1 MTRNSLSDIISE
13 LKQLSG
19 ARRTGVLRIVTDQ
32 NHTAA
37 VGLEGGRIV
46 ALRYRIKRGAD
57 AIALL
62 KEINTGQYTFDE
74 QEKPGDERALLP
86 PHEEILEQLGGG
98 VQVGAQTDFV
108 QAGPVQAD
116 APPPA
121 APPSNSDVPIS
132 PTAKAVLESA
142 LAEHIGP
149 MAGIV
154 CRNVFANATTL
165 SAAVAAMASKILDAE
180 RAGRF
185 EREVQRRLA

>member
-1 MTRNSLSDIISE
+1 MTQNSLTDIISE
-13 LKQLSG
+13 LRRLSG
-19 ARRTGVLRIVTDQ
+19 AQRTGVLRIVTDQ
-32 NHTAA
+32 NHTASF
-37 VGLEGGRIV
+37 GLEGGRIV

-74 QEKPGDERALLP
+74 QEKPSDERALLP
-86 PHEEILEQLGGG
+86 PHEEILARLGGG
-98 VQVGAQTDFV
+98 AHDADAVGVTDAPNLTV
-108 QAGPVQAD
+108 A
-116 APPPA
+116 APPPE
-121 APPSNSDVPIS
+121 STLS
-132 PTAKAVLESA
+132 PAAKATLEAA

-154 CRNVFANATTL
+154 CRNVFADATSL
-165 SAAVAAMASKILDAE
+165 GAAVAAMASKIPDAE